1 MLCFLAV
8 GSFAQLVDQFEKF
21 RLYLGEI
28 LMRKRFLRSNENIDA
43 PQGMVLMSKQFA
55 QQALH
60 VISLY
65 GTACRFLSD
74 DQSHAS
80 MFQCIRHVVY
90 DQELS

>member
-28 LMRKRFLRSNENIDA
+28 LMRVRFLRPNKNVDA
-43 PQGMVLMSKQFA
+43 AECILLVSKQFA
-55 QQALH
+55 ENAFH
-60 VISLY
+60 IIAIH
-65 GTACRFLSD
+65 GTARRFLPD
-74 DQSHAS
+74 DQTHTS
-80 MFQCIRHVVY
+80 MFQRIRHVVY

>member
-8 GSFAQLVDQFEKF
+8 GSFAQLVDQLLEF
-21 RLYLGEI
+21 RFYLGKI
-28 LMRKRFLRSNENIDA
+28 LMRKRFLRSNEDIDA
-43 PQGMVLMSKQFA
+43 AQSMVLMSKQFA